1 MKVILL
7 FLFLLLSTLL
17 HGQDLFYTKAAS
29 QLFTKEELR
38 TLIRES
44 ALKTVSEHKID
55 RDVFELNYPPLE
67 DQLLVTSRP
76 VIVKKFWWIE
86 STGSSSDREREIELY
101 KKELYRAVRDVIVSN
116 SAFEK
121 LVAADQ
127 TDRILKFF
135 SDIKVKKSGLLEV
148 TEYITIYNG
157 DGSQGDLYYDIHP
170 DASREINNEIQHG
183 LVRDFPT
190 VYENNQ
196 GFRVVLPFTIKSI
209 YRNSKDEPYVT
220 KDLDNGVRVFLG
232 SASENLAVGIHEY
245 VISYETSNQ
254 LIFHS
259 NKDELFWNVNGTGW
273 VFTADSVGAKITFPT
288 SAKIFESAFY
298 TGLQG
303 ATEKNCVSKLLND
316 TTIHF
321 SGTKTFTANE
331 NLSVAAAIQ
340 KGVLAAPSSID
351 SYISFIK
358 SNWPIPAIVGVLL
371 FMLAINL
378 LNWFRFGRDPEKGT
392 IIPQFEPPNDIWPSD
407 AGYIYHQKY
416 KPQQFSAALI
426 DLATKKG
433 INIEVKREGLILK
446 HTVYTFRKGSN
457 THFTLEEFANKAYD
471 WRLTDLYNLEIS
483 RTYNP
488 FVGSLASKLEKLLE
502 SKFLT
507 DSKLNKDKKGFFSWN
522 AGAASWGFFFWF
534 LIGFVSIFVVGKL
547 AYASMI
553 AIIVVAL
560 IAIGFAM
567 QFVFHKIM
575 PAYNKEGRKV
585 LDHLLGFRMYLSTA
599 EERRFDKL
607 SPPQKDLKLFER
619 LLPYAIALNC
629 ENEWASKFENVLAD
643 AAENA
648 GYTPTYLS
656 GDMNRNLSISTF
668 SSGISSGLSSSVA
681 SASTAPSSSSGGSSG
696 GGSSGGGGGGGGG
709 GGW

>member
-1 MKVILL
+1 MKAILL

-17 HGQDLFYTKAAS
+17 HGQDLFYTKTSS

-55 RDVFELNYPPLE
+55 RDVFELTYPPLE
-67 DQLLVTSRP
+67 NQLLVTSKP
-76 VIVKKFWWIE
+76 VIVKKFRWIE
-86 STGSSSDREREIELY
+86 STGGSSDREREIELY
-101 KKELYRAVRDVIVSN
+101 KKELYRAVRDVILSN

-135 SDIKVKKSGLLEV
+135 SDIKVKKNGLMEV

-157 DGSQGDLYYDIHP
+157 DGSQSDLYYDIHP
-170 DASREINNEIQHG
+170 NDSHEINNDIQHG

-190 VYENNQ
+190 IYENNQ

-209 YRNSKDEPYVT
+209 YRNNKHEAYISEN
-220 KDLDNGVRVFLG
+220 LNNGVRLFLG
-232 SASENLAVGIHEY
+232 SANEDLAVGIHEY

-254 LIFHS
+254 LIFHD

-288 SAKIFESAFY
+288 SAKIFESACY

-321 SGTKTFTANE
+321 SGTKTFNANE

-340 KGVLAAPSSID
+340 KGVLIAPSKMD
-351 SYISFIK
+351 TYVGYIK
-358 SNWPIPAIVGVLL
+358 SNWPIPAMIGVLL
-371 FMLAINL
+371 FMLAINMW
-378 LNWFRFGRDPEKGT
+378 NWFRFGKDPEQGT
-392 IIPQFEPPNDIWPSD
+392 IIPQFEPPTDIWPAD
-407 AGYIYHQKY
+407 AGYIYHQKN

-433 INIEVKREGLILK
+433 INIEVKREGKIIK
-446 HTVYTFRKGSN
+446 DTVYSFHRGSN
-457 THFTLEEFANKAYD
+457 THFTLEEFARKAYD
-471 WRLTDLYNLEIS
+471 WSLSDLYDLKIS
-483 RTYNP
+483 KSYDP
-488 FVGSLASKLEKLLE
+488 KVGELASKLENLLA
-502 SKFLT
+502 SKFRN
-507 DSKLNKDKKGFFSWN
+507 DSILNKDKKGLFSWN
-522 AGAASWGFFFWF
+522 SGAASWGFFFLF
-534 LIGFVSIFVVGKL
+534 LVGFVSLFVVGKL

-553 AIIVVAL
+553 AYLVAGL
-560 IAIGFAM
+560 IGLGFIM
-567 QFVFHKIM
+567 QYIFYKIM
-575 PAYNKEGRKV
+575 PAYNKEGRKI
-585 LDHLLGFRMYLSTA
+585 LDHLLGFRMYLSTT

-607 SPPQKDLKLFER
+607 SPPDKDLQLFER

-629 ENEWASKFENVLAD
+629 ENEWANKFENILAD
-643 AAENA
+643 ATDG

-656 GDMNRNLSISTF
+656 GDISRDMSIASF
-668 SSGISSGLSSSVA
+668 SSSISSGLSSSVA
-681 SASTAPSSSSGGSSG
+681 SASTAPSSSDGGSSG